1 MRIVEIR
8 DIAVPMGAP
17 MRNAVIDFSKM
28 TVSAVAVVTDVVRSG
43 EPVVG
48 FGFNANGRYAQSAVI
63 RERLAPRVLEAPES
77 HATADGISLDP
88 RAIRRLMMRN
98 EKPGGHG
105 ERAVAVAAL
114 EIAVWDAAAK
124 IRDMPLWAMI
134 AEDAGN
140 SAPERH
146 IPVYA
151 AGGYYDPD
159 KGTDGL
165 VAEMRRYLDEGY
177 TQVKM
182 KIGGASLD
190 EDLAR
195 IEAVLALLGGDGAR
209 LAVDANGRF
218 DEETALRYADAMSAY
233 GLAWYEEPGDP
244 LDFSLN
250 AAVAAAYPG
259 AIATGENLLSLQ
271 DARNLLR
278 FGGMRRE
285 LDYVQFDPALAYGVG
300 ETIDIVAMMARKA
313 GRRGVSCP
321 TAATCWRS
329 VRLAASHSA
338 VASRIRVSFNPSAV
352 SPTTPRW
359 RTAGS
364 GSATHPARASSARPR
379 STRCST
385 PCSECPR
392 TPRASG
398 PPPSPPTLLRRQ
410 HMVYSRARVFGKA
423 KESKGAGGQRRSRL
437 RERPPCRRHRDVVR

>member
-28 TVSAVAVVTDVVRSG
+28 TVSAVAVVTDVVRGG

-77 HATADGISLDP
+77 HATADGSTLDP

-151 AGGYYDPD
+151 AGGYYDPG

-165 VAEMRRYLDEGY
+165 VAEMRRYLGEGY

-190 EDLAR
+190 EDVAR

-244 LDFSLN
+244 LDF
-250 AAVAAAYPG
+250 PPQCG
-259 AIATGENLLSLQ
+259 RGRGLS
-271 DARNLLR
+271 
-278 FGGMRRE
+278 RR
-285 LDYVQFDPALAYGVG
+285 D
-300 ETIDIVAMMARKA
+300 
-313 GRRGVSCP
+313 
-321 TAATCWRS
+321 
-329 VRLAASHSA
+329 
-338 VASRIRVSFNPSAV
+338 
-352 SPTTPRW
+352 
-359 RTAGS
+359 
-364 GSATHPARASSARPR
+364 
-379 STRCST
+379 
-385 PCSECPR
+385 
-392 TPRASG
+392 
-398 PPPSPPTLLRRQ
+398 
-410 HMVYSRARVFGKA
+410 
-423 KESKGAGGQRRSRL
+423 
-437 RERPPCRRHRDVVR
+437 RDR

>member
-140 SAPERH
+140 PMPERH

-165 VAEMRRYLDEGY
+165 VAEMRRYLGEGY

-190 EDLAR
+190 EDVAR
-195 IEAVLALLGGDGAR
+195 IEAVLALLGGDGGR

-285 LDYVQFDPALAYGVG
+285 LDYVQFDPALAYGVS
-300 ETIDIVAMMARKA
+300 ETIDIVAMMAAEGWSPRRFLPHGGNLLALSTAGGLSLGGCESYPGVFQPFGGFADDTPVEDGRVRLGDAPGAGFERKA
-313 GRRGVSCP
+313 
-321 TAATCWRS
+321 T
-329 VRLAASHSA
+329 LH
-338 VASRIRVSFNPSAV
+338 
-352 SPTTPRW
+352 
-359 RTAGS
+359 
-364 GSATHPARASSARPR
+364 
-379 STRCST
+379 
-385 PCSECPR
+385 
-392 TPRASG
+392 
-398 PPPSPPTLLRRQ
+398 TLLNT
-410 HMVYSRARVFGKA
+410 
-423 KESKGAGGQRRSRL
+423 L
-437 RERPPCRRHRDVVR
+437 L

>member
-28 TVSAVAVVTDVVRSG
+28 TVSAVAVVTDVVRGG

-77 HATADGISLDP
+77 HATADGSTLAP

-114 EIAVWDAAAK
+114 DIAVWDAAAK

-134 AEDAGN
+134 AGDAGN
-140 SAPERH
+140 PTPERS

-151 AGGYYDPD
+151 AGGYYDQE

-165 VAEMRRYLDEGY
+165 VAEMRRYLEEGY

-195 IEAVLALLGGDGAR
+195 IEAVLTLLDGDGGR

-218 DEETALRYADAMSAY
+218 DQETALQYGEAMAPY

-250 AAVAAAYPG
+250 AAVVAAYRAP
-259 AIATGENLLSLQ
+259 IATGENLLSLQ

-278 FGGMRRE
+278 FGGMRPN
-285 LDYVQFDPALAYGVG
+285 LDFVQFDPALAYGVG
-300 ETIDIVAMMARKA
+300 ETIDIVALMTEE
-313 GRRGVSCP
+313 GWSPRRFLPHGGNL
-321 TAATCWRS
+321 
-329 VRLAASHSA
+329 LALA
-338 VASRIRVSFNPSAV
+338 
-352 SPTTPRW
+352 
-359 RTAGS
+359 TAGGLS
-364 GSATHPARASSARPR
+364 LGGSESYPGVFQPFGGFADDTPVEDGRARLGDAPGAGFETKATLH
-379 STRCST
+379 TQLK
-385 PCSECPR
+385 
-392 TPRASG
+392 
-398 PPPSPPTLLRRQ
+398 TLL
-410 HMVYSRARVFGKA
+410 
-423 KESKGAGGQRRSRL
+423 
-437 RERPPCRRHRDVVR
+437 

>member
-43 EPVVG
+43 KPVVG
-48 FGFNANGRYAQSAVI
+48 FGFNANGRYAQSALI
-63 RERLAPRVLEAPES
+63 RERLAPRVLEAPEE
-77 HATADGISLDP
+77 HATGDGSTLDP

-114 EIAVWDAAAK
+114 DIAVWDAAAK

-140 SAPERH
+140 PAPERS

-159 KGTDGL
+159 KGTQGL
-165 VAEMRRYLDEGY
+165 VAEMRRYLDQGY
-177 TQVKM
+177 TRVKI
-182 KIGGASLD
+182 KIGGATID
-190 EDLAR
+190 EDRDR
-195 IEAVLALLGGDGAR
+195 IEAVLALLGGDGSR

-218 DEETALRYADAMSAY
+218 DERTARRYAGALVPY

-250 AAVAAAYPG
+250 AAVVASYPDPV
-259 AIATGENLLSLQ
+259 ATGENLLSLQ

-278 FGGMRRE
+278 YGGMRPE
-285 LDYVQFDPALAYGVG
+285 IDYVQFDPALAYGVG
-300 ETIDIVAMMARKA
+300 ETIDIVAMMAAEGWSPRRFLPHGGNLLALSTAGGLSLGGCESYPGVFQPFGGFADDTPVEDGRVRLGDAPGAGFERKA
-313 GRRGVSCP
+313 ALYDLLR
-321 TAATCWRS
+321 
-329 VRLAASHSA
+329 
-338 VASRIRVSFNPSAV
+338 
-352 SPTTPRW
+352 
-359 RTAGS
+359 
-364 GSATHPARASSARPR
+364 
-379 STRCST
+379 
-385 PCSECPR
+385 
-392 TPRASG
+392 
-398 PPPSPPTLLRRQ
+398 TLL
-410 HMVYSRARVFGKA
+410 
-423 KESKGAGGQRRSRL
+423 
-437 RERPPCRRHRDVVR
+437 

>member
-8 DIAVPMGAP
+8 DITVPMGAP

-28 TVSAVAVVTDVVRSG
+28 TVSAVAVVTDVVRG
-43 EPVVG
+43 GKPVVG

-77 HATADGISLDP
+77 HASADGTTLDP

-114 EIAVWDAAAK
+114 DIAVWDAAAK
-124 IRDMPLWAMI
+124 LRDMPLWALI

-140 SAPERH
+140 RAPERS

-165 VAEMRRYLDEGY
+165 VAEMQRYLDAGY

-182 KIGGASLD
+182 KIGGASLG
-190 EDLAR
+190 EDRAR

-218 DEETALRYADAMSAY
+218 DEETALQYGEAMAPF

-250 AAVAAAYPG
+250 AQVAAAYP
-259 AIATGENLLSLQ
+259 APIATGENLLSLQ

-278 FGGMRRE
+278 FGGMRPE
-285 LDYVQFDPALAYGVG
+285 IDYVQFDPALAYGVG
-300 ETIDIVAMMARKA
+300 ETVDIVAMMAREGWSPRRFLPHGGNLLALSIAGGLSLGGCESYPGVFQPFGGFADDTPVEDGHVQLGDAPGAGFERKA
-313 GRRGVSCP
+313 
-321 TAATCWRS
+321 ALHA
-329 VRLAASHSA
+329 LLH
-338 VASRIRVSFNPSAV
+338 
-352 SPTTPRW
+352 
-359 RTAGS
+359 
-364 GSATHPARASSARPR
+364 
-379 STRCST
+379 
-385 PCSECPR
+385 
-392 TPRASG
+392 
-398 PPPSPPTLLRRQ
+398 TLL
-410 HMVYSRARVFGKA
+410 
-423 KESKGAGGQRRSRL
+423 
-437 RERPPCRRHRDVVR
+437 